1 MSTHRI
7 SASALIPSP
16 AAQVYSIIAD
26 YQNGHPHILPKP
38 PFVSLDVEQG
48 GVGAGTVINFQMQVM
63 GKLQNFH
70 AAITEPVHGSVLVET
85 DLNTGV
91 VTTFTVE
98 PRSNGQ
104 QAYVTI
110 ATDMQVRDGFAGKI
124 EGFFTTRLLQPIYE
138 KELQQ
143 LAAFAAKQKV

>member
-16 AAQVYSIIAD
+16 AAQVYNIIAD
-26 YQNGHPHILPKP
+26 YCNGHPHILPKP
-38 PFVSLDVEQG
+38 PFVSLEVEQG

-63 GKLQNFH
+63 GKVQNFH
-70 AAITEPVHGSVLVET
+70 AVITEPSPGVLVEADIKAGT
-85 DLNTGV
+85 M
-91 VTTFTVE
+91 TTFTVE
-98 PRSNGQ
+98 PREGGQ

-110 ATDMQVRDGFAGKI
+110 TTDMQVRDGFTGKI

>member
-16 AAQVYSIIAD
+16 AAQVYNIIAD
-26 YQNGHPHILPKP
+26 YRNGHPHILPRP

-63 GKLQNFH
+63 GKVQNFH
-70 AAITEPVHGSVLVET
+70 AVITEPSPGVLVEADT
-85 DLNTGV
+85 KAGT

-98 PRSNGQ
+98 SRKDGQ

-110 ATDMQVRDGFAGKI
+110 ATDTKVRNGFAGKI

-143 LAAFAAKQKV
+143 LAAFAAQQKA